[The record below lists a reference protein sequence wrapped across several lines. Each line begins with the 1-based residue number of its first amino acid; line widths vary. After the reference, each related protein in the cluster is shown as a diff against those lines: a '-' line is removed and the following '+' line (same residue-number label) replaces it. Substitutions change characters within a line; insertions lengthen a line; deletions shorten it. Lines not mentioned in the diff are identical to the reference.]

1 MPTMHSDLFQSLDA
15 DGASPLVY
23 AHAFE
28 SWLREKQAASRLRQD
43 SSGVT
48 YASMWK
54 AFSDWAVAR
63 SLVLQDLT
71 VVDLEAYIAS
81 RGHAED
87 LSPRYVW
94 RLLRLLDAV
103 LRRHCTLAEHP
114 VNDAAH
120 TLLMQR
126 PEWRYAQASHNEEL
140 PSYLAPGRARRLVAW
155 LIDPARGQNQSP
167 DEAEGGKW
175 QGLRNRT
182 AVALQLGAGLTPGD
196 VRAAL
201 LSGVVTDGAR
211 VAGLPWKL
219 RLPAHGAVAERE
231 VPLAPWAARLLRQ
244 WLLQRSQQG
253 IPGPLLFT
261 ATRSGRAWG
270 KVAQYNA
277 ARSVLAAA
285 GVDDADGGSFLLR
298 HTFALRQLRR
308 GTPPDEVSRWLGL
321 TDPQPM
327 RRYLRVIAGPVDVV

>member
-1 MPTMHSDLFQSLDA
+1 MTQDLFEHCGA

-23 AHAFE
+23 TGAFE
-28 SWLREKQAASRLRQD
+28 AWLREKRDASRLRQD
-43 SSGVT
+43 SSGTT

-54 AFSDWAVAR
+54 AFSDWAIAR
-63 SLVLQDLT
+63 NIVLQELT
-71 VVDLEAYIAS
+71 VGDLEAYIAS
-81 RGHAED
+81 RGQAEE

-103 LRRHCTLAEHP
+103 LHRHCRLTGQA
-114 VNDAAH
+114 VNDAAQ

-126 PEWRYAQASHNEEL
+126 PEWRYAQAAHKEEL
-140 PSYLAPGRARRLVAW
+140 PGYLDPARARRLVAW
-155 LIDPARGQNQSP
+155 LVDPSRGKDQGA
-167 DEAEGGKW
+167 AESGKW
-175 QGLRNRT
+175 QSLRNRT

-201 LSGVVTDGAR
+201 LGGVVTEGGR

-219 RLPAHGAVAERE
+219 RLPAHGAIAERE
-231 VPLAPWAARLLRQ
+231 VPLAPWAARLLRA

-261 ATRSGRAWG
+261 ATRTGRDWG

-285 GVDDADGGSFLLR
+285 GIEDADGGSFLLR

>member
-1 MPTMHSDLFQSLDA
+1 MHADLFSTC
-15 DGASPLVY
+15 DGHSAGPLAY
-23 AHAFE
+23 TRAFE
-28 SWLREKQAASRLRQD
+28 AWLREKRDASRLRQD
-43 SSGVT
+43 SSGTT

-63 SLVLQDLT
+63 DLVLQDLT
-71 VVDLEAYIAS
+71 LNDLEAYVAS
-81 RGHAED
+81 RGQAED

-103 LRRHCTLAEHP
+103 LRRHCRLAGIP

-126 PEWRYAQASHNEEL
+126 PEWRYAQAANKEEL
-140 PSYLAPGRARRLVAW
+140 PSYLAPQRARRLVAW
-155 LIDPARGQNQSP
+155 LIDPNRGKEP
-167 DEAEGGKW
+167 DQAEGGKW

-201 LSGVVTDGAR
+201 LSGVASEGGR

-219 RLPAHGAVAERE
+219 RLPAHGAIAERE

-244 WLLQRSQQG
+244 WLLQRSQQA
-253 IPGPLLFT
+253 IPGPLLFP

-285 GVDDADGGSFLLR
+285 GIDDADGGSFLLR